1 MVYSRD
7 ANRVSVSL
15 TEGSLTPFR
24 PRQGSAVASGSWWR
38 MRIEQSIL
46 AARRGCTRYFHG
58 GYTGGRPGGAG
69 TGLVGWSKWGRGGEN
84 EGG

>member
-1 MVYSRD
+1 MRVY
-7 ANRVSVSL
+7 ASL

-24 PRQGSAVASGSWWR
+24 PRQGCAAASGSWWR

-46 AARRGCTRYFHG
+46 AARGGYARYLHG

-69 TGLVGWSKWGRGGEN
+69 TELVGWSKWGRGGGN
-84 EGG
+84 EGRRAV